1 MSASGTAAAGQV
13 EQMLRQVAPGRY
25 DAYEGL
31 LHALADPGGQVWM
44 LLWHGQAYPRR
55 AVRRHGGRRPRLRPC
70 VTSAQELS
78 ASGWTRAHEVVSTR
92 EAAAGLYQD
101 QVGLWLNPHAP
112 GGGVGV
118 PWADLRRLA
127 VGLDAQPPGPLRIS
141 EPVIELPQFYALLA
155 QNAHRTPRC
164 ARCAA
169 PGSSPPSACRIW
181 PSASTSTTRAPR
193 PWSRYGR

>member
-1 MSASGTAAAGQV
+1 MEV
-13 EQMLRQVAPGRY
+13 
-25 DAYEGL
+25 DGL
-31 LHALADPGGQVWM
+31 GYA
-44 LLWHGQAYPRR
+44 
-55 AVRRHGGRRPRLRPC
+55 PC

-101 QVGLWLNPHAP
+101 QVGLWINPHAP

-155 QNAHRTPRC
+155 QNAHRTPRS

-169 PGSSPPSACRIW
+169 PGSSPPSACRTW

-193 PWSRYGR
+193 PWSRCGR